1 MRQMMEAHRAQPLCA
16 SCHARMDP
24 LGLALENFNA
34 IGMWREKDG
43 DEPIDPAGQ
52 LLTGEKFA
60 DVRELTEVLA
70 TDRRL
75 DFYRCL
81 TEKMFTYAV
90 GRGVEY
96 YDSPTIDRIVDQLEQ
111 DGGKI
116 RTLIFG
122 IIESVPFQMRRGDG
136 ERRA

>member
-1 MRQMMEAHRAQPLCA
+1 MRQMMEVHREQPMCA

-60 DVRELTEVLA
+60 NVPELAEVLA
-70 TDRRL
+70 TDRRR

-81 TEKMFTYAV
+81 TEKMFTYAA

-96 YDSPTIDRIVDQLEQ
+96 YDSPTIDRIVDQLEK

-136 ERRA
+136 DQHA